1 METNAEHLT
10 PKQRHLVTISALTAT
25 SNVAYLKVALA
36 SALEAGL
43 TINEINEELAHLYAY
58 CGFAASVRGTNL
70 FREVVEERRAQRIQ
84 DSQGREATPITDT
97 ASKYVRG
104 EQNQV
109 VVTGMSPQ
117 QLTAAFSFNPVLD
130 RFLKE
135 HLFADLFGSDVLS
148 FLERELVTVAALT
161 SMQEPLAL
169 PHYQGALN
177 VGVSEAQLR
186 ELLVLVEDTVGAQA
200 ATTGRQILESVLAA
214 LGVHVPQGVL
224 QNMNT
229 LG

>member
-1 METNAEHLT
+1 MN
-10 PKQRHLVTISALTAT
+10 
-25 SNVAYLKVALA
+25 
-36 SALEAGL
+36 
-43 TINEINEELAHLYAY
+43 
-58 CGFAASVRGTNL
+58 
-70 FREVVEERRAQRIQ
+70 
-84 DSQGREATPITDT
+84 
-97 ASKYVRG
+97 
-104 EQNQV
+104 
-109 VVTGMSPQ
+109 PQ

-130 RFLKE
+130 GFLKE
-135 HLFADLFGSDVLS
+135 HLFADIFGSDVLS
-148 FLERELVTVAALT
+148 FTERELVTVAALT

-177 VGVSEAQLR
+177 VGVSEAPLR

-200 ATTGRQILESVLAA
+200 ATTRRQILESVLAA

>member
-1 METNAEHLT
+1 MESNAEHLT

-25 SNVAYLKVALA
+25 SNVANLKGALA
-36 SALEAGL
+36 DGLAAGL

-70 FREVVEERRAQRIQ
+70 FRDVVQERRAQGIQ

-97 ASKYVRG
+97 ASKYARG

-135 HLFADLFGSDVLS
+135 HLFADIFGSDVLS

-161 SMQEPLAL
+161 SMQEPLVQ
-169 PHYQGALN
+169 PHYHGALN

-200 ATTGRQILESVLAA
+200 ATTGRQILETVLAA
-214 LGVHVPQGVL
+214 RQTAAPAI
-224 QNMNT
+224 
-229 LG
+229 